1 MWRAFVAPYWPPDV
15 GGGLYRPLAI
25 ASYTLDWTVSGGA
38 PWWFHD
44 SVEGMLRFLE
54 RTAETAGIDKL
65 AGFTDDTRA
74 FCSIPARHDL
84 ARRVQAN
91 WLARLTSRH
100 VIDASDARELA
111 RMLAYDLARK
121 SYKLQ
126 S

>member
-1 MWRAFVAPYWPPDV
+1 
-15 GGGLYRPLAI
+15 
-25 ASYTLDWTVSGGA
+25 
-38 PWWFHD
+38 
-44 SVEGMLRFLE
+44 MLRFLE
-54 RTAETAGIDKL
+54 RTTETAGIAKL

-91 WLARLTSRH
+91 WLARLVSRH
-100 VIDASDARELA
+100 IIDASDARELA

-121 SYKLQ
+121 SYKLE